1 MGIQRIMK
9 SQKNPDGKKGHNER
23 SKIKRMK
30 QPNKKK
36 FTGGP
41 QKYIQEIDCPVYVA
55 GCQPYQCPC
64 KRRVKYEK
72 RMEVK
77 E

>member
-1 MGIQRIMK
+1 
-9 SQKNPDGKKGHNER
+9 
-23 SKIKRMK
+23 
-30 QPNKKK
+30 
-36 FTGGP
+36 
-41 QKYIQEIDCPVYVA
+41 VA